1 MSRAL
6 IVGVNG
12 QDGSYLAELLLE
24 KGYEVVGWVPA
35 AAPVSYENI
44 EHLIEGDQ
52 ANARFRIVEGDLS
65 DQSSLMG
72 TLEETHPDEIYN
84 LASPSF
90 PAGSWYAPV
99 QVGDIAGLGVT
110 RLLESMRRITPQARF
125 YQASSSE
132 IFGAPDQAPQNE
144 NTPFQPRN
152 PYGIAKLYAHW
163 TVVRYRERYDL
174 HACCGI
180 LYNHES
186 PRRGVEFVTRKI
198 AQGAAR
204 IKLGLQKDLR
214 LGDLEA
220 RRDWGFAGD
229 HVHAMWA
236 MLQHQPDDFV
246 IGTGETHSVR
256 QFCELAFGCL
266 DLDYRAYVVQDPA
279 LMRPPETCQLVAD
292 PSKARRLLGWRPS
305 LSFEGLV
312 RMMVKADI
320 ERLEGLKV

>member
-1 MSRAL
+1 MIAL

-24 KGYEVVGWVPA
+24 KGYKVVGWVPA

-44 EHLIEGDQ
+44 EHLLDESQGP
-52 ANARFRIVEGDLS
+52 APLRIVEGDLS

-90 PAGSWYAPV
+90 PAGSWQAPV

-110 RLLESMRRITPQARF
+110 RLLEAMRRITPQARF

-132 IFGAPDQAPQNE
+132 IFGAPDHAPQNE
-144 NTPFQPRN
+144 HTPFQPRN

-163 TVVRYRERYDL
+163 TVIRYRERYGL

-198 AQGAAR
+198 AHAAAR
-204 IKLGLQKDLR
+204 IKLGLQKELH

-229 HVHAMWA
+229 HVRAMWA
-236 MLQHQPDDFV
+236 MLQHPPDDFV
-246 IGTGETHSVR
+246 IGTGQTHSVR
-256 QFCELAFGCL
+256 QFCELAFECL
-266 DLDYRAYVVQDPA
+266 GLDYRDYVVQDPA

-292 PSKARRLLGWRPS
+292 PSKARRDLGWQPS
-305 LSFEGLV
+305 VSFEELV
-312 RMMVKADI
+312 RRMVEADFRRLALNV
-320 ERLEGLKV
+320 ER